1 MFRMTDRGARRLP
14 EVIRGRESELQASTE
29 FLGEVGAGPAC
40 LVFEGE
46 VGIGKTTIWEE
57 GVTRARSSARVL
69 VASPVEAEARM
80 GFAALTD
87 LVEPVFDDVV
97 RGLPDPQGH
106 ALAIALVRAGPGPNR
121 LDQRAVAAATLSVL
135 RVLSATDP
143 VVVAIDDLQWL
154 DRPSQRVLE
163 FALRRLG
170 DLPVGLLAC
179 VRAGDSAE
187 VPFGVERAFAKRRRV
202 KIGPLGAEPIHRI
215 LEERF
220 PRSLS
225 PRTLSRIE
233 GVAGGNPFYALELA
247 RSLSQDSGTA
257 VLDVPDSLRRVVDRR
272 VAALGDRA
280 REALLLV
287 AAAGS
292 VGVDVLVSA
301 LSGRRSEWTEALQEV
316 EASGI
321 IMVDQER
328 MRFGHPLFAT
338 VVYSSATPSERR
350 QAHARLASRAA
361 TAEEKARHL
370 AMAAEGPSADVADAL
385 AEAAERAR
393 RRGAPEV
400 AADLAEHA
408 RALTPSDRTVERQR
422 RSIQVAEYRFH
433 AGELDGARAILLAV
447 LSEGSEGPRRADAL
461 RLLGE
466 IRYLG
471 DSFAEGINLLEE
483 ALKHVGDD
491 RGVQA
496 SIELRVAFGALATA
510 DYDGAARH
518 ARRGLELAE
527 EAGEPSL
534 LAEALASVTGLD
546 ALVGRGVD
554 KAAIARALQL
564 EDPHRAVSFMM
575 RPTRVA
581 AYLEFYAGHLSA
593 ADRMLQEL
601 RRRIIDGGEET
612 EVPFVDSYLIWSACW
627 RGDLR
632 AATLYAEESI
642 AAADRTGSESLRSMT
657 LGFAA
662 LPPAFAGDVA
672 VVASRADEAIRLAS
686 RTGRRL
692 SVLWASWACAIVA
705 LGRDD
710 PQAAHAALG
719 PLATPFANHGV
730 PEPIRAFFLPD
741 EISALIALGQLS
753 AAERLLEVFHE
764 AAHRLQRRWA
774 LMMTDRCRALLHAAH
789 GDLDTASAVANDAL
803 AACADLE
810 LQFEVARTFLA
821 AGQIERRRRKRG
833 AAADHLRHAIELF
846 EGAGAEMWAQRANAE
861 LRRVGLRTSHPT
873 ELTASERRVAELSA
887 SGLTNREVAAQL
899 FISAKTVEANLARVY
914 RKLNVRSRAELGAV
928 LAPRGTASP
937 QT

>member
-1 MFRMTDRGARRLP
+1 MTDRGPRRLA
-14 EVIRGRESELQASTE
+14 EVIRGRERELQAFAD
-29 FLGEVGAGPAC
+29 FLDDVRAGPAC
-40 LVFEGE
+40 LLFEGE

-57 GVTRARSSARVL
+57 AVARGSTSARIL
-69 VASPVEAEARM
+69 VARPVEAEAKM

-87 LVEPVFDDVV
+87 LVEPVFDDIVSE
-97 RGLPDPQGH
+97 LPEPQRR
-106 ALAIALVRAGPGPNR
+106 ALAVALMRVEPGANR
-121 LDQRAVAAATLSVL
+121 LDHRAVAAATLSVL
-135 RVLSATDP
+135 RALSATGP
-143 VVVAIDDLQWL
+143 IVVAVDDLQWL
-154 DRPSQRVLE
+154 DRPSERVLE

-170 DLPVGLLAC
+170 DPPVGLLAC
-179 VRAGDSAE
+179 GRVGNSAE
-187 VPFGVERAFAKRRRV
+187 VSFGVERAFGNCRRV
-202 KIGPLGAEPIHRI
+202 RVGPLGREPLSRI
-215 LEERF
+215 LEDHF

-225 PRTLSRIE
+225 PRTLSRID
-233 GVAGGNPFYALELA
+233 GLARGNPFYALELA
-247 RSLSQDSGTA
+247 RSLSEGDGTA
-257 VLDVPDSLRRVVDRR
+257 VLDVPNSLRRVVDRR
-272 VAALGDRA
+272 VAELPDRA

-287 AAAGS
+287 AAAGG

-301 LSGRRSEWTEALQEV
+301 LSGRRSEWVEALEQA

-321 IMVDQER
+321 IMVEQSR
-328 MRFGHPLFAT
+328 VRFRHPLFAAA
-338 VVYSSATPSERR
+338 VYSSAAPAKRR
-350 QAHARLASRAA
+350 QVHARLGRLVA

-370 AMAAEGPSADVADAL
+370 ALGADGPSSDVADAL

-393 RRGAPEV
+393 RRGAPE
-400 AADLAEHA
+400 AAAELAEHA

-447 LSEGSEGPRRADAL
+447 LGEESRGPQRADAL

-483 ALKHVGDD
+483 ALKHVGHD
-491 RGVQA
+491 RAVQA
-496 SIELRVAFGALATA
+496 SIELRLAFGTLATA
-510 DYDGAARH
+510 DYDGASRH
-518 ARRGLELAE
+518 ARRALELAE

-554 KAAIARALQL
+554 KAKIARALRL

-593 ADRMLQEL
+593 CDRLLEEL

-632 AATLYAEESI
+632 AANLYAEESI
-642 AAADRTGSESLRSMT
+642 DAADRTGSESLRSVT

-662 LPPAFAGDVA
+662 LPPAFAGDVTL
-672 VVASRADEAIRLAS
+672 VTSRADEAIRLAS

-692 SVLWASWACAIVA
+692 SVLWASWARAIVA
-705 LGRDD
+705 LAHDD
-710 PQAAHAALG
+710 PQAADAALR
-719 PLATPFANHGV
+719 PLAAPFANQGV

-741 EISALIALGQLS
+741 EIAALIALGQLGE
-753 AAERLLEVFHE
+753 ARRLLDAFHE
-764 AAHRLQRRWA
+764 AAHRLERRWA
-774 LMMTDRCRALLHAAH
+774 LMMTDRCRALLLAAH
-789 GDLDTASAVANDAL
+789 GDLDEASAAANDAL
-803 AACADLE
+803 AACGDLE

-833 AAADHLRHAIELF
+833 AAADRLRHAIELF
-846 EGAGAEMWAQRANAE
+846 EDAGADVWAERAHAE
-861 LRRVGLRTSHPT
+861 LRRVGLRTSAPT
-873 ELTASERRVAELSA
+873 ELTTSERRVAELTA

-928 LAPRGTASP
+928 LASRGTASP